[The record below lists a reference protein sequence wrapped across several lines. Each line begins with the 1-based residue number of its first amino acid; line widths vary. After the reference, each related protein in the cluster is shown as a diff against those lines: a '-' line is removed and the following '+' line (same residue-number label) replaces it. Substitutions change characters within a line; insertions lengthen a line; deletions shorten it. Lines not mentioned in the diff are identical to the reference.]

1 MAGVRL
7 PQGYVLQER
16 DADLLF
22 LRRSDGSEVAVFSAR
37 GATREA
43 IEAAAEGDL
52 LRQAP
57 QVAAAQERARG
68 LPAERAPSS
77 GTPGT
82 RIRRRG
88 ETNAR
93 RST

>member
-1 MAGVRL
+1 MTSCSLGG
-7 PQGYVLQER
+7 PT
-16 DADLLF
+16 
-22 LRRSDGSEVAVFSAR
+22 GSEVAVFSAR

-52 LRQAP
+52 LGQAP
-57 QVAAAQERARG
+57 QIAAAQGRGQG
-68 LPAERAPSS
+68 LPAGRPPSS